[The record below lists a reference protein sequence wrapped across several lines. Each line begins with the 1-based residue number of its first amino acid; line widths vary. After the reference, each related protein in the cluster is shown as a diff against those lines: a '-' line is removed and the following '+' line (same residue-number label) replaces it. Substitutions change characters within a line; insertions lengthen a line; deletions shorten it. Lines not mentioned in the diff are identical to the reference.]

1 MLRRNE
7 NGNIRILFLSFLLVA
22 TTCFYSFYAVSNAN
36 HHCDDPEDCPTC
48 ICIHALSGDN
58 NVPIGSS
65 LNSNLF
71 NFCSVFSSEKTA
83 IISLFLAKETL
94 VSNRVKKTE

>member
-1 MLRRNE
+1 MSSRYE
-7 NGNIRILFLSFLLVA
+7 NRNIRIFFLAFLFVV
-22 TTCFYSFYAVSNAN
+22 TTCFYSFYAVSNAY

-48 ICIHALSGDN
+48 ICIHALSSEN

-71 NFCSVFSSEKTA
+71 SFATNFSLGKIVV
-83 IISLFLAKETL
+83 ISLFLVKETL

>member
-1 MLRRNE
+1 MFCRNE
-7 NGNIRILFLSFLLVA
+7 NRNIRVLLLSFLFVV
-22 TTCFYSFYAVSNAN
+22 TTCFYSFYAASNAY

-48 ICIHALSGDN
+48 ICIHALSGEN

-71 NFCSVFSSEKTA
+71 NFSTIFSSEK
-83 IISLFLAKETL
+83 IVIVSLFLAKETL